1 MKKFENVDE
10 LIQSYYPVRLAAYR
24 KRKSH
29 LVATLMQKMLILT
42 NKARYIEYTLVDKID
57 LRRKTVD
64 AVTKMLET
72 HAFDKLE
79 NDYKYLIKMPMDSVT
94 IENVD
99 RLRRERDETQREL
112 DELNATTLEQ
122 MWSRELD
129 VLEKEYNDYKK
140 DRQQLQDTSILEEKK
155 VVKKRLVVKK

>member
-1 MKKFENVDE
+1 MKIALLN
-10 LIQSYYPVRLAAYR
+10 
-24 KRKSH
+24 
-29 LVATLMQKMLILT
+29 LMQKMLILT
-42 NKARYIEYTLVDKID
+42 NKARYIEYTLIDKID

-72 HAFDKLE
+72 YSFDKLE

-129 VLEKEYNDYKK
+129 VLENEYNDYKK
-140 DRQQLQDTSILEEKK
+140 DRQQLQNASVLEEKK
-155 VVKKRLVVKK
+155 VVKKKVVTKK